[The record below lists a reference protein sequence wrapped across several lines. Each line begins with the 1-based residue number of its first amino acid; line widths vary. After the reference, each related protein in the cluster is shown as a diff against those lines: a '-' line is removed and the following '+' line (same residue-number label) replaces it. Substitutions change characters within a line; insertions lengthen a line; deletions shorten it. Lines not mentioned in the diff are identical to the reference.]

1 MSKSL
6 LIIGVMFA
14 LAGCAGRPGV
24 NSPQQLTPDLPYRT
38 WEIGLLAPNY
48 MEAWVESVDVL
59 DRQGHAYVRVH
70 GGLPS
75 IQNPPE
81 GRGNPAGWP
90 LRPGSGA
97 TRPMTGIDLPEIVF
111 VRWQSLVEPQTYRVR
126 IDIPHELR
134 QEMLTQYSAVCRFD
148 GVAIEDYRKVVTI
161 GLAPGGIAKAWLSGD
176 CLEPVEI
183 GRFEGSIHPEGPYEG
198 TSGGKHR
205 PLSPE
210 AQAYIEKHEIPFN
223 SW

>member
-81 GRGNPAGWP
+81 GRGNPAAK
-90 LRPGSGA
+90 RPSSRIAPTFRRILDGRQPPVNSNVS
-97 TRPMTGIDLPEIVF
+97 M
-111 VRWQSLVEPQTYRVR
+111 SL
-126 IDIPHELR
+126 
-134 QEMLTQYSAVCRFD
+134 
-148 GVAIEDYRKVVTI
+148 
-161 GLAPGGIAKAWLSGD
+161 
-176 CLEPVEI
+176 
-183 GRFEGSIHPEGPYEG
+183 SI
-198 TSGGKHR
+198 
-205 PLSPE
+205 
-210 AQAYIEKHEIPFN
+210 
-223 SW
+223 